1 MVRLSIII
9 PAYNAGKYLERC
21 VSSCEEQNVPQ
32 DEFEIIVVND
42 GSKDNTLEVAES
54 LADKYSNVRI
64 FSKENGGSSSA
75 RNMGLDHAKG
85 DYITFVDSDDYLL
98 PGKLA
103 AVLSV
108 AENNK
113 LDLCI
118 FNFKVMSHDGSS
130 VNTFNPLK
138 KGKIYNCEE
147 ASFQGYQVGS
157 ACGKLYLRKMLES
170 NNIRFRTDIIFG
182 EDSYFSFQV
191 LLKSGRIMNTDV
203 CAYVYTANPL
213 SVTKDMHRL
222 KEKEI
227 RRCEDSLQLIKLVS
241 DQSEDTKI
249 SSRFRKYLKTYA
261 TSLRLGFL
269 ISLISSKHLRRSD
282 ANDLI
287 RKAKSMQ
294 LYPYEVTSN
303 SFTKALIMHVLNVEN
318 ILHLVLR
325 FRLKS

>member
-1 MVRLSIII
+1 MRLSIII

-21 VSSCEEQNVPQ
+21 VSSCEEQSVPQ

-42 GSKDNTLEVAES
+42 GSKDNTLEVVES
-54 LADKYSNVRI
+54 LVDKYSNLRI

-75 RNMGLDHAKG
+75 RNMGLDHARG
-85 DYITFVDSDDYLL
+85 DYITFVDSDDYLM
-98 PGKLA
+98 PDKLA

-113 LDLCI
+113 LDLSI
-118 FNFKVMSHDGSS
+118 FNFKVMSLDGSS
-130 VNTFNPLK
+130 VNTDNPLK

-147 ASFQGYQVGS
+147 ASIQGYQVGS
-157 ACGKLYLRKMLES
+157 ACDKLYLRKMLES

-213 SVTKDMHRL
+213 SVTKDTHRL

-227 RRCEDSLQLIKLVS
+227 RRCKDSLQLIKLVS

-249 SSRFRKYLKTYA
+249 SSRFRKYLKTFA

-269 ISLISSKHLRRSD
+269 ISLISSKHLSRRD

-303 SFTKALIMHVLNVEN
+303 SFTKALKMHVLNVEN

>member
-1 MVRLSIII
+1 MRLSIII

-21 VSSCEEQNVPQ
+21 VGSCEEQNVPQ

-54 LADKYSNVRI
+54 LADKYTNVRL

-98 PGKLA
+98 PDKLA

-118 FNFKVMSHDGSS
+118 FNFKVMSLDGSS
-130 VNTFNPLK
+130 VDTDNPLK

-147 ASFQGYQVGS
+147 ASIQGYQVGS

-203 CAYVYTANPL
+203 CGYVYTANPL
-213 SVTKDMHRL
+213 SVTKDTHRL

-227 RRCEDSLQLIKLVS
+227 RRCEDSLQFIKLVS

-269 ISLISSKHLRRSD
+269 ISLISSKHLSRND
-282 ANDLI
+282 AHDLI